1 MFDLKL
7 LNLSLTILVGVPQ
20 ILINLLNQLINEAE
34 VMPGD
39 NSKEVNRLAAHV
51 NTKIKHLLTS
61 NLLEYMSLTNKGPAK
76 SKPVSWNGN
85 SAHTQYSGNATVG
98 GGRNTFPWTVL
109 HVTHGLMIFWM
120 ACRPLMIQ
128 YFNRNSANVDCV
140 AKLIM

>member
-51 NTKIKHLLTS
+51 NTKIKHLLT
-61 NLLEYMSLTNKGPAK
+61 
-76 SKPVSWNGN
+76 
-85 SAHTQYSGNATVG
+85 Q
-98 GGRNTFPWTVL
+98 TF
-109 HVTHGLMIFWM
+109 
-120 ACRPLMIQ
+120 
-128 YFNRNSANVDCV
+128 
-140 AKLIM
+140 